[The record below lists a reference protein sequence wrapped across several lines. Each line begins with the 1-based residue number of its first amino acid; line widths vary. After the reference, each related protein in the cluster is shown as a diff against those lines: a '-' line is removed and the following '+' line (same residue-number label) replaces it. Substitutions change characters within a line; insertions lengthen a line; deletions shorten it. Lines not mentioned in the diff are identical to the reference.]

1 MSCGKLKIR
10 NVISINMD
18 QDNKNNEGIDLS
30 GALKDSST
38 GVKFEGEQ
46 RYARSYYPGTP
57 KVIQWVIKYS
67 GGLVKDEKQ
76 TSYVLIGFVA
86 VAIVIVLFL
95 IFGGSGEQ
103 NTPPVERYIDK
114 QQFLPK

>member
-1 MSCGKLKIR
+1 
-10 NVISINMD
+10 MD
-18 QDNKNNEGIDLS
+18 QNNKNNEGIDLS
-30 GALKDSST
+30 GSLKDSGT
-38 GVKFEGEQ
+38 GVKFEEY
-46 RYARSYYPGTP
+46 RTPRSYYPGTP
-57 KVIQWVIKYS
+57 KIIQWVIKYS

-76 TSYVLIGFVA
+76 ASYVLIGFVA